1 MKIKLAPNILLGFCL
16 ISPIVSATAA
26 SGIKPVGA
34 NGQPLNL
41 DFETGDLRDWK
52 AEGKAFEGQP
62 IKGDTVFPRRND
74 MRSNHQGNYWIGGF
88 EKLGDDPKGTLTSV
102 PFKVTQP
109 WVSFLV
115 AGGAWPATRVELVR
129 ADTQE
134 VIFKTSGYENETLRP
149 VVVDLKPHLGKEIF
163 IRIVDDQSGHWGHV
177 NFDDFKFY
185 AERPKFDNELDPA
198 KIETEAPPADIFK
211 YAGVSPKKAA
221 EIMTLPPGFKA
232 TLFAGEP
239 DVQQPIAFAID
250 HRGRLWVAEGL
261 TYPIRHGKPPQDN
274 QPLTLSPSEGE
285 RDGVRGTADRSKPTP
300 EELKDIFRG
309 DDRIL
314 VFEDTNGDGKFD
326 RRTVFLDHLNL
337 VSGLEFGFG
346 GVWIGAA
353 PYLMFVPIQDGDAP
367 KPAGDP
373 QILLDGWNYNAD
385 THETLNTFT
394 WGPDGWL
401 YGCHGVFCPSFVGKP
416 GTPQKERQRM
426 DAGVWRYHPTKRAF
440 EVFAEGTSN
449 PWGIDFDEYGQCF
462 IEACVI
468 PHLWHMIQGGRF
480 ERQGGQHFNIN
491 REETLAHQGYHADPN
506 QWFVNPF
513 IYDDIKS
520 IGDHVHYAG
529 SKGPHAGN
537 GRSAAAGGG
546 HAHAGMMVYLGESW
560 PEQYRGKLFMNN
572 IHGACINMD
581 VPERQGSGYVGHHAP
596 NFIEFNDQWSQVLN
610 LLYDQNGS
618 VYMIDW
624 YDKNQCH
631 HNNPDGHDRSNG
643 RIFKIVYGD
652 TKWTPVNLEQL
663 SDEELV
669 KLVPS
674 KNEWMNRHARRIL
687 HERYPVYFSETGP
700 VYSAM
705 PYTKGIASAREGVR
719 RSLEEILFRRSDSR
733 ERLRALW
740 TLHALNLLD
749 WRKTAP
755 KLLKDRDEHV
765 RSWTVQLSAEFRPSA
780 PTMLL
785 ELARMA
791 RDDKSPVARLYLASA
806 LQRIPVEQRWDTLTA
821 LVQHAEDAGDHNL
834 PLMYW
839 YAAEPAVGQDPVKA
853 VALLKQCRI
862 PVVREFIARRLATA
876 SLKTVASK

>member
-1 MKIKLAPNILLGFCL
+1 MKRNCDKFFMTRIRFALVTVCFAAFVVPIASYAAP
-16 ISPIVSATAA
+16 P
-26 SGIKPVGA
+26 GIKPVGTD
-34 NGQPLNL
+34 GKPLNL

-52 AEGKAFEGQP
+52 AEGRAFEGQP
-62 IKGDTVFPRRND
+62 IKGDTVSPRRGD
-74 MRSNHQGNYWIGGF
+74 MKSAHQGNYWIGGF
-88 EKLGDDPKGTLTSV
+88 EKLGDDPKGTLTSAR
-102 PFKVTQP
+102 FKVTHP
-109 WVSFLV
+109 WAAFLV
-115 AGGAWPATRVELVR
+115 AGGASSGTRVELVR
-129 ADTQE
+129 ADNQE
-134 VIFKTSGYENETLRP
+134 IIFKTSGAESETLRP
-149 VVVDLKPHLGKEIF
+149 VVVDLQKQLGREIF
-163 IRIVDDQSGHWGHV
+163 VRVVDDQSGPWGHV
-177 NFDDFKFY
+177 NFDDFEFY
-185 AERPKFDNELDPA
+185 AQRPKFDNEFDPL
-198 KIETEAPPADIFK
+198 KIASEAPPADIFK
-211 YAGVSPKKAA
+211 FAGVSPEKAA

-250 HRGRLWVAEGL
+250 HRGRLWVAEGF
-261 TYPIRHGKPPQDN
+261 TYPIRHGKPQDN
-274 QPLTLSPSEGE
+274 HPEG
-285 RDGVRGTADRSKPTP
+285 ADHSKPTP
-300 EELKDIFRG
+300 EQLKDIFGG

-326 RRTVFLDHLNL
+326 RRTVFLEHLNL

-353 PYLMFVPIQDGDAP
+353 PYLMFVPIKDGDAP

-426 DAGVWRYHPTKRAF
+426 DAGVWRYHPTKHVF

-449 PWGIDFDEYGQCF
+449 PWGVDFDEYGQCF

-480 ERQGGQHFNIN
+480 ERQGGQHFNVN
-491 REETLAHQGYHADPN
+491 REETLAHEAYHSDPN

-513 IYDDIKS
+513 IYDDIKT
-520 IGDHVHYAG
+520 IADHVHYAG
-529 SKGPHAGN
+529 TKGPHAGN

-546 HAHAGMMVYLGESW
+546 HAHAGMMVYLGDSW
-560 PEQYRGKLFMNN
+560 PEQYRGKFFMNN

-596 NFIEFNDQWSQVLN
+596 NFIDFNDQWSQVLN
-610 LLYDQNGS
+610 LEYDQNGS

-631 HNNPDGHDRSNG
+631 HNNPEGHDRSNG
-643 RIFKIVYGD
+643 RIFKITYGN
-652 TKWTPVNLEQL
+652 TKWGPVNLEKS
-663 SDEELV
+663 SDAELV

-674 KNEWMNRHARRIL
+674 KNEWMSRHARRIL
-687 HERYPVYFSETGP
+687 EERSSPFGSFGSKARTPDDRAKVRIQLIH
-700 VYSAM
+700 
-705 PYTKGIASAREGVR
+705 GIGNSGTTAS
-719 RSLEEILFRRSDSR
+719 
-733 ERLRALW
+733 RLRYLW
-740 TLHALNLLD
+740 SLSLSGGYADSL
-749 WRKTAP
+749 AV
-755 KLLKDRDEHV
+755 KLLSDPNEWI
-765 RSWTVQLSAEFRPSA
+765 RSWAIQLILERTEFKPGKALMEGLIR
-780 PTMLL
+780 
-785 ELARMA
+785 LANE
-791 RDDKSPVARLYLASA
+791 DKSPVVRLYLASA
-806 LQRIPVEQRWDTLTA
+806 LQRVPVDQRWDVLTA

-839 YAAEPAVGQDPVKA
+839 YAAEPAVGVDPVKA
-853 VALLKQCRI
+853 IALLKKCKI
-862 PVVREFIARRLATA
+862 PIVREFIARRLATT
-876 SLKTVASK
+876 SLKTMASN